1 MSRYIVGLTG
11 GIGSGKSTISR
22 LFVALGATVI
32 DADQIARDLVMPG
45 SATLQAIVDRFGPSL
60 LTEDG
65 SLDRPRLR
73 QRIFSQAADK
83 TWLEQLLHPRIRQ
96 ALLQACDA
104 CPDPYV
110 ILMAPLLFENGLD
123 VLVQRILTVDVSQE
137 TQILRTCQRDN
148 NDRALVEAIIASQI
162 SRQQR
167 CARSDD
173 IIDNE
178 TSTPEQLRQRVTQ
191 LHINYLA
198 FASQHAR

>member
-1 MSRYIVGLTG
+1 M
-11 GIGSGKSTISR
+11 
-22 LFVALGATVI
+22 
-32 DADQIARDLVMPG
+32 
-45 SATLQAIVDRFGPSL
+45 
-60 LTEDG
+60 
-65 SLDRPRLR
+65 
-73 QRIFSQAADK
+73 
-83 TWLEQLLHPRIRQ
+83 
-96 ALLQACDA
+96 
-104 CPDPYV
+104 
-110 ILMAPLLFENGLD
+110 FENGLD